1 LEIVG
6 PTCTR
11 CRLVRDTDGRIMDI
25 EEFYEADERRRRSE
39 EVELGTE
46 WRDRDGVRHGV
57 SWVAD
62 TGELYVMRE
71 PSARIAEDLFG
82 DEFSGSLPTD
92 AVTVGVVGW
101 IPDRDRLEQVLAGWP
116 DAMTGENS
124 LSWLAARLRDEGVP
138 KAPPTS

>member
-1 LEIVG
+1 MEIVG

-46 WRDRDGVRHGV
+46 WRDRDGVRHEV

-71 PSARIAEDLFG
+71 PSARMAEDLFG

-92 AVTVGVVGW
+92 AVTVAVVGW

-116 DAMTGENS
+116 DAMAGENS
-124 LSWLAARLRDEGVP
+124 LSWLASRLRDEGVP
-138 KAPPTS
+138 KAPPAS